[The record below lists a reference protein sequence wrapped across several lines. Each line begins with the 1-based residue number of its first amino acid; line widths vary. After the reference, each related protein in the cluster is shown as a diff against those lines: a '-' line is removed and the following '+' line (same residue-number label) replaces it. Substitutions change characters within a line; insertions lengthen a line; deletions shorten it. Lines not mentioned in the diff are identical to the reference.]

1 MPRVTISDIA
11 KKAKVSTS
19 AVSYALNDRPGV
31 GAATREQILSIA
43 REMGWRPNSAA
54 RSLQA
59 ARAHAVGLVF
69 QRGEDSSVESSSFML
84 RFLDGVQSQLSEHDV
99 VLVLRTVHD
108 LAAEITVHERWYA
121 ESRVDGIIVVNPVV
135 DDPRLPLLEGLSL
148 PTVVVGDTRDC
159 SSLPAVWTD
168 DAEAATLAVN
178 HLVALGH
185 KRIAR
190 VGGMID
196 LLHTRIRREAF
207 AAAMAAAGLGDDLSV
222 DNATE
227 LDAEQVTR
235 ELLGSRRPPTAI
247 LYEGDTMAMRALI
260 TLRKMRVRVPA
271 DLSVIA
277 WDDSPLC
284 RLAYPPLSALRRN
297 AFTYGQLVS
306 QHLLALFAGER
317 VADRRGT
324 IAEMVERSS
333 TARAPAPARARV
345 SPSPPRR

>member
-1 MPRVTISDIA
+1 VPRVTIADIA
-11 KKAKVSTS
+11 KRAKVSTS

-31 GAATREQILSIA
+31 GAATRQQILAIA
-43 REMGWRPNSAA
+43 EEMGWRPNSAA

-69 QRGEDSSVESSSFML
+69 QRSEDTSVESSGFML
-84 RFLDGVQSQLSEHDV
+84 RFLDGVQSQLSERDM

-108 LAAEITVHERWYA
+108 LDAEMAVHERWFA
-121 ESRVDGIIVVNPVV
+121 ESRVDGIIVVNPIV
-135 DDPRLPLLEGLSL
+135 DDPRVPVLERMGLPA
-148 PTVVVGDTRDC
+148 VVVGDTRSY

-168 DAEAATLAVN
+168 DADAARLAVE
-178 HLVALGH
+178 HLVGLGH

-196 LLHTRIRREAF
+196 LLHTRIRRDAF
-207 AAAMAAAGLGDDLSV
+207 AAAMSAAGLADDLSV

-227 LDAEQVTR
+227 RDADRVTR
-235 ELLGSRRPPTAI
+235 ELLRARRPPTAI
-247 LYEGDTMAMRALI
+247 LYEGDTMAMSALS
-260 TLRKMRVRVPA
+260 TLRRMRIRVPA
-271 DLSVIA
+271 DMSVIA

-284 RLAYPPLSALRRN
+284 RLAYPPLSALRRD

-306 QHLLALFAGER
+306 EHLLALLAGR
-317 VADRRGT
+317 KVSDRRGT
-324 IAEMVERSS
+324 VAEMVERES
-333 TARAPAPARARV
+333 TARAPVRSRTKV